1 MRFTVAAVDAFC
13 RFVLWPPGNVALLG
27 PGRRM
32 GRAGTGR
39 LGRTLTRKGK
49 VMIQLI
55 AFIYGIVVLIT
66 GKFSLGKGR
75 AAVGTPA
82 RIAGLVLVVT
92 PILGFALGM
101 MLAAMNL
108 GLPQVAFLGLD
119 LVMLVGS
126 LAVAFMIA
134 SKAVK
139 AQESGAAVGPYGAPP
154 MA

>member
-1 MRFTVAAVDAFC
+1 
-13 RFVLWPPGNVALLG
+13 
-27 PGRRM
+27 
-32 GRAGTGR
+32 
-39 LGRTLTRKGK
+39 
-49 VMIQLI
+49 MIQLI

-66 GKFSLGKGR
+66 GRFSLGKGR

-101 MLAAMNL
+101 MLAAMNV

-139 AQESGAAVGPYGAPP
+139 AQESGAGDGVYGAPP